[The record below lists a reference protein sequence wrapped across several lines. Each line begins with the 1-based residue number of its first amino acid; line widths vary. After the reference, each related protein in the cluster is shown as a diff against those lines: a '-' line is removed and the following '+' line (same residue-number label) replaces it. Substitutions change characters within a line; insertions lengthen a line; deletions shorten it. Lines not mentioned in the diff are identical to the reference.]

1 MARRKVDPR
10 CTQALRVMR
19 NLMSQGWHE
28 ESLLVDAATA
38 AIDKPGT
45 EGARIIAQRVFD
57 MKLKTTEPN

>member
-1 MARRKVDPR
+1 MRRKPQDPR
-10 CTQALRVMR
+10 CTQALRIMR
-19 NLMSQGWHE
+19 NLMAQGWHE

-57 MKLKTTEPN
+57 LKLKTTEPN